1 MKRILGTILLL
12 LLTTFNVLNAQ
23 ENKKIHKIVIQ
34 VSSSDII
41 TQKMALNNAV
51 NLQEHY
57 GVDNIKIEIVAY
69 GPGLSLLTQ
78 NSLQSTK
85 VENLVFNDIKFSACS
100 NTIKIMEKRFNKK
113 IKLLDDVTIVPA
125 GAARIMELQ
134 EQGYAYLRP

>member
-113 IKLLDDVTIVPA
+113 IKLLDDVAIVPA

-134 EQGYAYLRP
+134 EEGYAYLRP

>member
-69 GPGLSLLTQ
+69 GPGLSLLTSE
-78 NSLQSTK
+78 SLQSTK

-100 NTIKIMEKRFNKK
+100 NTIEIMEKRFNKE
-113 IKLLDDVTIVPA
+113 IKLLDDVAIVPA

>member
-69 GPGLSLLTQ
+69 GPGLSLLTSE
-78 NSLQSTK
+78 SLQSTK
-85 VENLVFNDIKFSACS
+85 VEKLVFNDIKFSACS
-100 NTIKIMEKRFNKK
+100 NTIEIMEKRFNKE
-113 IKLLDDVTIVPA
+113 IKLLDDVAIVPA